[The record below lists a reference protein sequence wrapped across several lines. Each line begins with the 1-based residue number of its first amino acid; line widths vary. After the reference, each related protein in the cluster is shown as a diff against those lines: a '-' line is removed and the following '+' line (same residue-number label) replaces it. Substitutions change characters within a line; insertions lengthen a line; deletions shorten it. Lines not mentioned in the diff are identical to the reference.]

1 MTDVTGVS
9 SIPQDQI
16 SLWTIVP
23 NDSISRSFQFLPS
36 LMFILMQQFL
46 KASIYFSGN
55 LGSPKKHSWLCPFW
69 SRCGLGKL
77 VASQKPWKDKVR
89 KEIGEVQFTVFPL
102 FEVLCCYLLLP
113 QEGQKRPDACF
124 YGWIMH
130 FFILRTCSSFWSS
143 SLVFLPTV
151 HIFRHLEFPQMVP
164 HNLGKRQQEITREH
178 IRGNINSGW

>member
-89 KEIGEVQFTVFPL
+89 KEIGEVQVCRVYCFPFFLKFYAVTSCCLKRARRGQMHVFMVESCISLSSEPAAVSEAPALCSSPL
-102 FEVLCCYLLLP
+102 F
-113 QEGQKRPDACF
+113 
-124 YGWIMH
+124 
-130 FFILRTCSSFWSS
+130 T
-143 SLVFLPTV
+143 SLG
-151 HIFRHLEFPQMVP
+151 I
-164 HNLGKRQQEITREH
+164 
-178 IRGNINSGW
+178 